1 MSKTYTIIAGIN
13 GAGKTS
19 LYNVIKD
26 TGELGT
32 RVNIDEMVMSSGSWR
47 DAILQLK
54 ESRRAMELIDS
65 YINKGESFHLE
76 TTLPGNV
83 ISRQIKK
90 AKQKGFGVDLY
101 FVGVENIDTAIERV
115 NKRVKQGG
123 HGIEE
128 SVIRKRSEKIWQ
140 NLCEILPLCDYA
152 VFYDNSDRFSQVAIM
167 TKNRFL
173 DCDANPP
180 KWFKKA
186 MEMYYSKIQS

>member
-1 MSKTYTIIAGIN
+1 
-13 GAGKTS
+13 
-19 LYNVIKD
+19 
-26 TGELGT
+26 
-32 RVNIDEMVMSSGSWR
+32 
-47 DAILQLK
+47 
-54 ESRRAMELIDS
+54 MELIDS

-101 FVGVENIDTAIERV
+101 FVGVENTETAIERV
-115 NKRVKQGG
+115 NKRVEQGG

-152 VFYDNSDRFSQVAIM
+152 VFYDNSERFSQVAIM

-186 MEMYYSKIQS
+186 MELYYSKTQS